1 MSNVY
6 AVNKINSSIEVNSWN
21 LYFIDS
27 VNNTGVELIT
37 VYDHKIKDSIF
48 RI

>member
-27 VNNTGVELIT
+27 VNNTGV
-37 VYDHKIKDSIF
+37 
-48 RI
+48 